1 MAVPSNSTVN
11 LFNDGLQGEPS
22 EINFFSTR
30 KVLAMVYALKVCY
43 SITEDEH
50 YGRLMYRA
58 FNWFLGGNS
67 LEAVVYDRTTGG
79 CYDGVG
85 KKTINLNQG
94 AESTIS
100 YLLAW
105 LNF

>member
-1 MAVPSNSTVN
+1 VAVPSNSTVN

-58 FNWFLGGNS
+58 FNWFLGGNRI
-67 LEAVVYDRTTGG
+67 EAMMYDWTTGG
-79 CYDGVG
+79 CYDGVERQN
-85 KKTINLNQG
+85 INLNQG

-100 YLLAW
+100 YLLAR